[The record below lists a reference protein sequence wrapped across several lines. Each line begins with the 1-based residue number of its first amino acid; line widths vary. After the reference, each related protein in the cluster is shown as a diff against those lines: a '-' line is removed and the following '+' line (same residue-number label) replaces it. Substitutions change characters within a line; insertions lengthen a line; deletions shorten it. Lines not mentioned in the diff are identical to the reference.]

1 MRLYIDTT
9 GELVIDDGL
18 EAHYYPAFSPLKRIK
33 VGTTKISIC
42 ALFNLTDSPYVKE
55 CTRVNGTLATELTD
69 SLDVAYADQDA
80 AWAAIDDYFDDV
92 V

>member
-1 MRLYIDTT
+1 MKLYVDTT
-9 GELVIDDGL
+9 GELVIDDGN
-18 EAHYYPAFSPLKRIK
+18 EAHFYPAFSSLKRIK

-42 ALFNLTDSPYVKE
+42 ALFNLTDSPYTKE

-69 SLDVAYADQDA
+69 EAGAAYADQDT
-80 AWAAIDDYFDDV
+80 AWAAIDTYFDDV